1 MGQRNRFTFVM
12 IKPSHYDDD
21 GYVIQ
26 WVRSAIPSNTLA
38 ALYGIAEDCAAREVL
53 GAGVDIDLV
62 PIDET
67 NTRVRPERLAA
78 RIASNGGGGLVGLV
92 GVQSNQY
99 PRALDLARK
108 FRALGCQ
115 VCIGG
120 FHVSGTLAMLPGIQ
134 PELQEALD
142 LGVSLFAGEAEGRL
156 DEVLCDAQAGTL
168 KPVYNYMAELPGMEG
183 TPVPILPRERIG
195 RTAGRHT
202 SFDSGRGCPFQCSF
216 CTIINV
222 QGRKSRYRSADDIE
236 RIVRVNV
243 AQGVN
248 RFFITDDNFA
258 RNRNWEQIFDR
269 LITLREG
276 EGFDVKYIIQVD
288 TLCHQIPNFIEKAG
302 RAGVKRVFIGLE
314 NINPANLAAAAK
326 RQNRITEYRK
336 MLQAWRSIGVLT
348 YAGYILGFP
357 ADTPDS
363 VRRDIEIIQRELP
376 IDLLEFFYLTPLPG
390 SADHKAL
397 YEKSVAMDADLNRYD
412 LNHATTGH
420 ATMSRAELDAVYRS
434 AWEAYYSPAHIET
447 ILRRARASGISVGN
461 TLFLCLWFYGCITL
475 EKIHPLE
482 GGWWRRKV
490 RTDRRPGMPIE
501 NPVHFHL
508 RYWGDQ
514 IAKHWRML
522 QLVRRY
528 GRLRRQ
534 IKADPASRSYRDLSL
549 VPVQEDEMDSL
560 ALYTATP
567 SAQNAVTK
575 ARRDA
580 AASAAAKARA
590 AAVG

>member
-1 MGQRNRFTFVM
+1 MAQRTRFTLVM

-26 WVRSAIPSNTLA
+26 WAKSAIPSNTLA
-38 ALYGIAEDCAAREVL
+38 ALYGIAEDCAARRVL
-53 GAGVDIDLV
+53 GADVDIDLL

-78 RIASNGGGGLVGLV
+78 RIRRNGGGGLVGLV

-99 PRALDLARK
+99 PRALDLARR

-134 PELQEALD
+134 PELQAALD
-142 LGVSLFAGEAEGRL
+142 IGVSLFAGEAEGRL
-156 DEVLCDAQAGTL
+156 DEVLRDARAGAL
-168 KPVYNYMAELPGMEG
+168 KPVYNHMNDLPGMEG
-183 TPVPILPRERIG
+183 TPIPILPRERIG

-236 RIVRVNV
+236 RIVRANV
-243 AQGVN
+243 AQGIN

-269 LITLREG
+269 LIELREG

-288 TLCHQIPNFIEKAG
+288 TLCHKIPGFIEKAG

-314 NINPANLAAAAK
+314 NINPENLAAAAK
-326 RQNRITEYRK
+326 RQNRITEYRR
-336 MLQAWRSIGVLT
+336 MLQAWRAIGVLT

-357 ADTPDS
+357 ADTPAS
-363 VRRDIEIIQRELP
+363 IRRDIEIIQRELP
-376 IDLLEFFYLTPLPG
+376 VDLLEFFYLTPLPG

-397 YEKSVAMDADLNRYD
+397 FETGVAMDADLNRYD
-412 LNHATTGH
+412 LNHSTTGH
-420 ATMSRAELDAVYRS
+420 ATMSRAELEQVYRD
-434 AWEAYYSPAHIET
+434 AWMAYYSPAHIET

-461 TLFLCLWFYGCITL
+461 TLFLCLWFYGCVTL
-475 EKIHPLE
+475 ERLHPLE
-482 GGWWRRKV
+482 GGWWRKKV
-490 RTDRRPGMPIE
+490 RTDRRPGLPIE
-501 NPVHFHL
+501 NPVVFHL
-508 RYWGDQ
+508 RYWAEQ
-514 IAKHWRML
+514 VSKHWMML

-528 GRLRRQ
+528 GSLRRQ
-534 IKADPASRSYRDLSL
+534 IKADPAARAYSDLSL
-549 VPVQEDEMDSL
+549 APVRDDEMDAL
-560 ALYTATP
+560 ELYTLSQ
-567 SAQNAVTK
+567 SAQNAVSK
-575 ARRDA
+575 ARREA
-580 AASAAAKARA
+580 AASAATKARA
-590 AAVG
+590 AAG

>member
-1 MGQRNRFTFVM
+1 M

-26 WVRSAIPSNTLA
+26 WSRSAIPSNTLA
-38 ALYGIAEDCAAREVL
+38 ALHGIAEDCVDRRVL
-53 GAGVDIDLV
+53 GDDIDIALV

-67 NTRVRPERLAA
+67 NTRVRPERLAK
-78 RIASNGGGGLVGLV
+78 RIAAGGAGGLVALV

-99 PRALDLARK
+99 PRALDLARR

-115 VCIGG
+115 VSIGG
-120 FHVSGTLAMLPGIQ
+120 FHVSGTLSMLPGVQ
-134 PELQEALD
+134 PELQEAID

-156 DEVLCDAQAGTL
+156 DEVLRDAHAGTL
-168 KPVYNYMAELPGMEG
+168 KPIYNFMDDLPGMEG
-183 TPVPILPRERIG
+183 TPVPLLPRERVG

-258 RNRNWEQIFDR
+258 RNKNWEEIFDR
-269 LITLREG
+269 LITLREE

-288 TLCHQIPNFIEKAG
+288 TLCHRIPNFIEKAG

-314 NINPANLAAAAK
+314 NINPDSLVGAGK
-326 RQNRITEYRK
+326 RQNKITEYRT
-336 MLQAWRSIGVLT
+336 MLQAWRAQGVLT

-357 ADTPDS
+357 TDTPETI
-363 VRRDIEIIQRELP
+363 RRDIEIIKRELP
-376 IDLLEFFYLTPLPG
+376 VDLLEFFYLTPLPG

-397 YEKSVAMDADLNRYD
+397 FEKGIPMDADLKRYD
-412 LNHATTGH
+412 LNHTTTGH
-420 ATMSRAELDAVYRS
+420 PLMSREEWEGAYRD
-434 AWEAYYSPAHIET
+434 AWETYYSPEHIET

-461 TLFLCLWFYGCITL
+461 MLFLALWFYGCVTL
-475 EKIHPLE
+475 ERIHPLE
-482 GGWWRRKV
+482 GGWWRKKV
-490 RTDRRPGMPIE
+490 RTDRRPGLPVE
-501 NPVHFHL
+501 NPLAFHAK
-508 RYWGDQ
+508 YWGEQ
-514 IAKHWRML
+514 IWKHWKIL
-522 QLVRRY
+522 QLLMRYRPIRR
-528 GRLRRQ
+528 R
-534 IKADPASRSYRDLSL
+534 IKADPKARAYTDLSL
-549 VPVQEDEMDSL
+549 TPVRDDEVGAME
-560 ALYTATP
+560 LYSFTQ
-567 SAQNAVTK
+567 SAQAAVDK
-575 ARRDA
+575 AKRQEA
-580 AASAAAKARA
+580 IKAASRARVAA
-590 AAVG
+590 GD

>member
-1 MGQRNRFTFVM
+1 MATQRSRFTFVM

-26 WVRSAIPSNTLA
+26 WAKSAIPSNTLA
-38 ALYGIAEDCAAREVL
+38 ALYGIAEDCAERKVL
-53 GAGVDIDLV
+53 GADVGIDLV

-67 NTRVRPERLAA
+67 NTRVHPERLAA
-78 RIASNGGGGLVGLV
+78 RIRRDGGTGLVGLV

-99 PRALDLARK
+99 PRALDLARR

-120 FHVSGTLAMLPGIQ
+120 FHVSGTLAMLPGVQ
-134 PELQEALD
+134 PELQEAID
-142 LGVSLFAGEAEGRL
+142 MGVSLFAGEAEGRL
-156 DEVLCDAQAGTL
+156 DEVLLDAQAGAM
-168 KPVYNYMAELPGMEG
+168 KPIYNHMDDLPGMEG

-222 QGRKSRYRSADDIE
+222 QGRKSRYRTADDIE

-269 LITLREG
+269 LIALREG

-288 TLCHQIPNFIEKAG
+288 TLCHKIPNFIEKAG

-314 NINPANLAAAAK
+314 NINPENLAAASK
-326 RQNRITEYRK
+326 RQNRITEYRR

-357 ADTPDS
+357 ADTPAS
-363 VRRDIEIIQRELP
+363 IQRDIDIIKRELP
-376 IDLLEFFYLTPLPG
+376 VDLLEFFYLTPLPG
-390 SADHKAL
+390 SADHKTL
-397 YEKSVAMDADLNRYD
+397 YEKGVPMDADLNRYD
-412 LNHATTGH
+412 LNHSTTGH
-420 ATMSRAELDAVYRS
+420 PTMSRAELEQAYRDAW
-434 AWEAYYSPAHIET
+434 ATYYSPEHVET

-461 TLFLCLWFYGCITL
+461 TLFLCLWFYGCVTL

-482 GGWWRRKV
+482 GGWWRKKA
-490 RTDRRPGMPIE
+490 RTDRRPGLPIE
-501 NPVHFHL
+501 NPVTFYA
-508 RYWGDQ
+508 RYWSDQ
-514 IAKHWRML
+514 VVKHWKML
-522 QLVRRY
+522 QLVVRY

-534 IKADPASRSYRDLSL
+534 IKADPNARAYSDLSL
-549 VPVQEDEMDSL
+549 EPVKDDELDELEMFTLSQ
-560 ALYTATP
+560 
-567 SAQNAVTK
+567 SAQNAVSK

-590 AAVG
+590 AAG